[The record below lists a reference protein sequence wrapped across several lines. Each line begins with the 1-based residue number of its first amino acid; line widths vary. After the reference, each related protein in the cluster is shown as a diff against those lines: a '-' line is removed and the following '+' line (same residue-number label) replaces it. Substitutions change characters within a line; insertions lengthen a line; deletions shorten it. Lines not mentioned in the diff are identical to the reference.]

1 MSHSRLFKILYHLL
15 DKGHGIAPE
24 LASRFEVSPRTIYRD
39 IEALSGAGIPIYA
52 EPGRNGGIY
61 LLHDQLL
68 DRTVLSE
75 EEKRE
80 ILTAVQGMGS
90 TGHLV
95 REEIREKLSA
105 LFRVDT
111 GDWLEVDLSRWGRS
125 ASDQEK
131 FSALKKAVTGHQEL
145 RILYVNTRG
154 EKRERTVQPLKLSFR
169 SKEWYLKAFCLEKQD
184 FRMFKLNRILWFKLL
199 DGTFVPRLWPE
210 PVDSLPE
217 SCPPDDCP
225 RILLLFARKI
235 AYRIYDEFDETQIAC
250 QENGDLLV
258 SARMPQDPWLMGYLL
273 SFGTMVEVI
282 EPIGLREQLAAQ
294 ARMIYEKNR

>member
-1 MSHSRLFKILYHLL
+1 M
-15 DKGHGIAPE
+15 
-24 LASRFEVSPRTIYRD
+24 
-39 IEALSGAGIPIYA
+39 
-52 EPGRNGGIY
+52 
-61 LLHDQLL
+61 
-68 DRTVLSE
+68 
-75 EEKRE
+75 
-80 ILTAVQGMGS
+80 
-90 TGHLV
+90 
-95 REEIREKLSA
+95 
-105 LFRVDT
+105 
-111 GDWLEVDLSRWGRS
+111 
-125 ASDQEK
+125 
-131 FSALKKAVTGHQEL
+131 
-145 RILYVNTRG
+145 
-154 EKRERTVQPLKLSFR
+154 
-169 SKEWYLKAFCLEKQD
+169 
-184 FRMFKLNRILWFKLL
+184 
-199 DGTFVPRLWPE
+199 PRLWPE